1 MARVRILLMRDTS
14 QAIVKPEKCAWLI
27 SKISLFLLDVKD
39 EIINRKFKYKMS
51 AILCSLEQNNLNM
64 TKHKFVSSEF

>member
-1 MARVRILLMRDTS
+1 
-14 QAIVKPEKCAWLI
+14 LI
-27 SKISLFLLDVKD
+27 SIIRSFLLDIKD

-64 TKHKFVSSEF
+64 TKHKFVSSDLKKNRRQCVELRTVL